1 MARERSG
8 HPPDTS
14 GLAHSNQGLTIG
26 LSVGSASDWG
36 TFIVY
41 GSDTE
46 KQADREK
53 GQTRPNTDAKFFR
66 GQSKHFRTAH
76 SRKRNKGIS
85 GESKIRREWLSK
97 KGPARAEVITSGA
110 RKLSF

>member
-1 MARERSG
+1 VARERSG
-8 HPPDTS
+8 HPADTR
-14 GLAHSNQGLTIG
+14 GLAHSNHGLTIG

-53 GQTRPNTDAKFFR
+53 GQARPNTDAKFL
-66 GQSKHFRTAH
+66 G
-76 SRKRNKGIS
+76 GY
-85 GESKIRREWLSK
+85 
-97 KGPARAEVITSGA
+97 
-110 RKLSF
+110 